1 MAERLYAH
9 RISGYDFV
17 RAMLLHGFRLIGTTG
32 GRALITKGNV
42 EIWVRQVPEL
52 GEEEITAHVLAAGLS
67 PIRFM
72 TLLNRLGSRDTWS
85 EQGAVESLI
94 GIPPTATRR

>member
-1 MAERLYAH
+1 
-9 RISGYDFV
+9 
-17 RAMLLHGFRLIGTTG
+17 MLLDGYRLIGATG

-42 EIWVRQVPEL
+42 ELWVRQAPEL
-52 GEEEITAHVLAAGLS
+52 GEEEITTLVRTAGLT

-85 EQGAVESLI
+85 EQGAIESLI
-94 GIPPTATRR
+94 SAPPTAKRR